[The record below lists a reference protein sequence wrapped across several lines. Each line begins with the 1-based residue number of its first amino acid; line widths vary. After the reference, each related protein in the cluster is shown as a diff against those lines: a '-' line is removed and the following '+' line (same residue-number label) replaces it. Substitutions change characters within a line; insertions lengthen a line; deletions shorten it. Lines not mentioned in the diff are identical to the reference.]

1 MRPGPDDLAVIAPS
15 LPRRLGRAFVAYG
28 PPAAP
33 EHARSRLLEAAVDA
47 VEHAGADRPLVLLL
61 DDAHLADTP
70 SLELLA
76 YVLRRFTGLG
86 VLAILTCRTTPQR
99 PDLDALLRAHV
110 GRGGELLELDVL
122 PLPRGDVERLV
133 ATVAELPPEQ
143 RAQVIAAADGNPLLA
158 IEGARAA
165 GAGRDGPPESL
176 QAVVRA
182 AVGRLPDGARRAA
195 ELAAVAGRDLT
206 LTEVGALAS
215 QEDVLRA
222 LDCGLLTAEHG
233 DFGYRHALLRDAAL
247 ADMPE
252 PRRRGLH
259 EELAG
264 ALRGPAAETA
274 RHLRLAG
281 RDDLAAGRLARA
293 ARDAAAVGAVDEA
306 AEFLREALELRPA
319 TPRSRS
325 SSRPRRPTAAAGS
338 PPRTRCG
345 RRSSCWRRPSTPSA
359 APSTHG
365 LRAGTAARCAGPR
378 RRCRR
383 RGARSPSST
392 GRTASIPPSSP
403 APWRSAPGARRS
415 PDACRMRRAAC
426 AARDP

>member
-1 MRPGPDDLAVIAPS
+1 MRSGVVVVRGEAGIGKTRLAREVLERARAAGARTASCAALELGGPAPYSMWSELLRDLADDLALPRPMRPGPTTSPSSHRHCRAGSAARPSRTAARPRPSTHDRGCSRRRWTPSSTRAPT
-15 LPRRLGRAFVAYG
+15 GRSSCCSTTRTW
-28 PPAAP
+28 PTP
-33 EHARSRLLEAAVDA
+33 
-47 VEHAGADRPLVLLL
+47 
-61 DDAHLADTP
+61 P

-133 ATVAELPPEQ
+133 ASVAELLPEQ

-252 PRRRGLH
+252 PRRRGAARG
-259 EELAG
+259 AG
-264 ALRGPAAETA
+264 RRAARPAAETA

-281 RDDLAAGRLARA
+281 RDDLAAGRLAGRRA
-293 ARDAAAVGAVDEA
+293 TPRRSAPSTRPPSSCARRWSCA
-306 AEFLREALELRPA
+306 PA

-345 RRSSCWRRPSTPSA
+345 
-359 APSTHG
+359 
-365 LRAGTAARCAGPR
+365 
-378 RRCRR
+378 
-383 RGARSPSST
+383 
-392 GRTASIPPSSP
+392 
-403 APWRSAPGARRS
+403 
-415 PDACRMRRAAC
+415 
-426 AARDP
+426 